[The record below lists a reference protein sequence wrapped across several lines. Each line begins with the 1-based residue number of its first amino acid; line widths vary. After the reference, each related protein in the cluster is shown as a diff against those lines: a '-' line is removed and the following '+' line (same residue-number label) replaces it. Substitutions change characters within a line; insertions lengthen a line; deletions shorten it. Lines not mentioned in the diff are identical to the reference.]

1 MAKKYKIEFTDDD
14 MENMKLYIDEEE
26 KPINFMKLTYHTD
39 EGCKKGTKKVVIRYL
54 EPNTYEVKF
63 DVLGNQLGLLDIV
76 PSDFN

>member
-1 MAKKYKIEFTDDD
+1 MAKKYRIEFTDDD
-14 MENMKLYIDEEE
+14 MDNIKLYIDGEE
-26 KPINFMKLTYHTD
+26 KPINFLKLTYHTD
-39 EGCKKGTKKVVIRYL
+39 EGYKKGAKKVVLRYL

>member
-1 MAKKYKIEFTDDD
+1 MARKYRIEFTDDD

-26 KPINFMKLTYHTD
+26 KLINFLKLTY
-39 EGCKKGTKKVVIRYL
+39 KKGTKKVVLRYL

-76 PSDFN
+76 PNDFD